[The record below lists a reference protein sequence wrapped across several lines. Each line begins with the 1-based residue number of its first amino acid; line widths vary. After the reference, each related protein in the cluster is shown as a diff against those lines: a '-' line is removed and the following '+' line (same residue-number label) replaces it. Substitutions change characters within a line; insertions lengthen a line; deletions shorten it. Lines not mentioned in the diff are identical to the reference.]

1 MPRRPHASMG
11 SGQRLP
17 SERQHR
23 TRTSSMTLATGYW
36 RVLQRAIDGAVIL
49 PDSARYDEVR
59 KPAMIRFDDIRPA
72 GVVLCTTPEDVS
84 ATIAFARRNHLETAI
99 RSGGHSVAG
108 RSSTRGLLIDVT
120 PMNAVSVERGVVAVG
135 AGTRLGALEDV
146 LLPHGLTV
154 PVGSSRSV
162 GVAGLTLGGGI
173 GILGRTHG
181 LTCDHLLRAT
191 VVLADGSVTEVDESA
206 NADLFWALRGAG
218 GGTFGVVTSF
228 VFRTV
233 ALPQT
238 TVFHAAWPYEHASQ
252 LMRAWQ
258 AWAPDGPD
266 ELEATLRLSVG
277 GEGDRPPVVDL
288 FGAMLGTDAD
298 PEALIDGVS
307 GDAGARP
314 GAASFL
320 RVPYPEA
327 KRYLDGVTP
336 PEVWRDGAMPNRP
349 SRAGDL
355 FTKSEFFRQTIPS
368 EVISALSE
376 NFLRDVGSGESREV
390 TFTPWGGAYNRVPAD
405 ATAFVH
411 RDARFIVQHLTSVVR
426 DVDTSART
434 SARRWL
440 ARSWALVHPWG
451 TGGVYPNFPDP
462 ELDDPGHAYFGDND
476 ERLLRVKNKYDPD
489 GIFRF
494 R

>member
-1 MPRRPHASMG
+1 
-11 SGQRLP
+11 
-17 SERQHR
+17 
-23 TRTSSMTLATGYW
+23 MTLAAGDW
-36 RVLQRAIDGAVIL
+36 QALQRAIDGTVIL

-59 KPAMIRFDDIRPA
+59 KPAMLRFDDIRPA
-72 GVVLCTTPEDVS
+72 GVVLCATPEDVS
-84 ATIAFARRNHLETAI
+84 ATIAFARRNHLERAI

-135 AGTRLGALEDV
+135 AGARLGALEDA
-146 LLPHGLTV
+146 LLPHGLAV

-162 GVAGLTLGGGI
+162 GVAGHTLGGGI
-173 GILGRTHG
+173 GILGRVHG

-191 VVLADGSVTEVDESA
+191 VVLADDRVTECDETA

-233 ALPQT
+233 PLPET
-238 TVFHAAWPYEHASQ
+238 TVFHASWSFEHASG

-298 PEALIDGVS
+298 PEALTDELI
-307 GDAGARP
+307 GDARARP
-314 GAASFL
+314 AATSFL
-320 RVPYPEA
+320 QVPYQDA
-327 KRYLDGVTP
+327 KRYLDGVAP
-336 PEVWRDGAMPNRP
+336 NEVWRNGALPIRP
-349 SRAGDL
+349 SRAGHL
-355 FTKSEFFRQTIPS
+355 FTRSEFFRRTIPS
-368 EVISALSE
+368 ETISALSE
-376 NFLRDVGSGESREV
+376 SFLRDVGSGESREV

-411 RDARFIVQHLTSVVR
+411 RDARFIVQHLTSIVP
-426 DVDTSART
+426 DADTSVQA

-440 ARSWALVHPWG
+440 ERSWDVVHPWG

-462 ELDDPGHAYFGDND
+462 ELDDPGHAYHGDNY
-476 ERLLRVKNKYDPD
+476 ERLLRVRDRYDPD
-489 GIFRF
+489 GTFRF
-494 R
+494 TQSLVR